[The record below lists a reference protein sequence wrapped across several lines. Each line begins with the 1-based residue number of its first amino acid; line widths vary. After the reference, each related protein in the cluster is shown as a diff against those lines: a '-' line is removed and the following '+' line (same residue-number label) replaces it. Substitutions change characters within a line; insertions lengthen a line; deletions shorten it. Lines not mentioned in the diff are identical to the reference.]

1 MRTKFRLTQSLLSA
15 YLWTFKKEDG
25 YDEFIA
31 ALKREKKP
39 VTPAMLDGIQYE
51 NVLNSVLDGAE
62 ITPDHEWY
70 VPITEMAS
78 ELWGAQQQVTLFRDI
93 NIDGVDFLIH
103 GVLDY
108 LRAGHIWDCKFSK
121 RYDLNKYL
129 GSPQTSF
136 YMYLVPE
143 AFDMTYIISDG
154 KYVYREK
161 YPRDIV
167 EPIEP
172 YIRNFMNYLEKQ
184 NLVEIYVE
192 NWRVK
197 Q

>member
-1 MRTKFRLTQSLLSA
+1 MQNKFRLTQSLMSA

-31 ALKREKKP
+31 ALNREKKQP
-39 VTPAMLDGIQYE
+39 TVAMLEGIRFE
-51 NVLNSVLDGAE
+51 NVLNSVLLGE
-62 ITPDHEWY
+62 HLPEDHEWKF
-70 VPITEMAS
+70 PITEMAT
-78 ELWGAQQQVTLFRDI
+78 ELWGAQQQVTLFREI
-93 NIDGVDFLIH
+93 NVDGVDFLIH

-121 RYDLNKYL
+121 RYELNKYL
-129 GSPQTSF
+129 GSPQTPF

-161 YPRDIV
+161 YPREIV
-167 EPIEP
+167 DPIEP
-172 YIRNFMNYLEKQ
+172 YIRNFMQFLDMH
-184 NLVEIYVE
+184 NLVNIYTE
-192 NWRVK
+192 KWRVN
-197 Q
+197 

>member
-1 MRTKFRLTQSLLSA
+1 MSA

-31 ALKREKKP
+31 ALNREKKQP
-39 VTPAMLDGIQYE
+39 TVAMLDGIRYE
-51 NVLNSVLDGAE
+51 NVLNSVLLGE
-62 ITPDHEWY
+62 HLPEDHEWKF
-70 VPITEMAS
+70 PITEMAE

-93 NIDGVDFLIH
+93 NVDGVDFLIH

-121 RYDLNKYL
+121 RYELNKYL
-129 GSPQTSF
+129 GSPQTAF

-161 YPRDIV
+161 YPREIV

-172 YIRNFMNYLEKQ
+172 YIRNFMQFLDMH
-184 NLVEIYVE
+184 NLVNIYTERWKVG
-192 NWRVK
+192 
-197 Q
+197 

>member
-1 MRTKFRLTQSLLSA
+1 MSS
-15 YLWTFKKEDG
+15 YEWTFKKEDG

-70 VPITEMAS
+70 APITEMAS

-93 NIDGVDFLIH
+93 NVDGVDFLIH

-129 GSPQTSF
+129 GSPQTAF

-154 KYVYREK
+154 KYVYRER
-161 YPRDIV
+161 YPRDRKSV
-167 EPIEP
+167 
-172 YIRNFMNYLEKQ
+172 
-184 NLVEIYVE
+184 V
-192 NWRVK
+192 
-197 Q
+197 

>member
-1 MRTKFRLTQSLLSA
+1 MQNKFRLTQSLLSA

-31 ALKREKKP
+31 ALNREKKQP
-39 VTPAMLDGIQYE
+39 TVAMLDGIRYE
-51 NVLNSVLDGAE
+51 NVLNSVLLGE
-62 ITPDHEWY
+62 HLPEDHEWKF
-70 VPITEMAS
+70 PITEMAE
-78 ELWGAQQQVTLFRDI
+78 ELWGAQQQVTLFREI
-93 NIDGVDFLIH
+93 NVDGVDFLIH

-121 RYDLNKYL
+121 RYELNKYL
-129 GSPQTSF
+129 GSPQTAF

-161 YPRDIV
+161 YPREIV
-167 EPIEP
+167 DPIEP
-172 YIRNFMNYLEKQ
+172 YIRNFMQFLDMH
-184 NLVEIYVE
+184 NLVNIYTE
-192 NWRVK
+192 KWRVNE
-197 Q
+197 